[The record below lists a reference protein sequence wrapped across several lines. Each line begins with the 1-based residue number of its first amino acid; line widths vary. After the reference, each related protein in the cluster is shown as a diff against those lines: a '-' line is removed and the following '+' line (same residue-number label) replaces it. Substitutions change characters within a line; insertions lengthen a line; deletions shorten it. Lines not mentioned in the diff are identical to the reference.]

1 MARPRKPTNVLEL
14 KGAFKKDPQRA
25 ATREN
30 EPEPQGEIGDPPN
43 HLSVDE
49 RKCWVEIVSMCHAG
63 TLCAADRLV
72 VEHGARILW
81 ALRSAEEY
89 VDTKLMARLEAV
101 LGKLGLT
108 PADRSK
114 VQVLKPKENAN
125 PFAKFRPAG

>member
-25 ATREN
+25 ADREN
-30 EPEPQGEIGDPPN
+30 EPEPQGEIGDPPK
-43 HLSVDE
+43 HLSADE

-81 ALRSAEEY
+81 ALRSSEEY